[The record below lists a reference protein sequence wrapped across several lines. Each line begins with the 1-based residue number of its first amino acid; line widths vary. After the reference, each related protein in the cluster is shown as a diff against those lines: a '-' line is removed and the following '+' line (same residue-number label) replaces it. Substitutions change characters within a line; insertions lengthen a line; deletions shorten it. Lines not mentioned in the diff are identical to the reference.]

1 MEHRINGVL
10 AEAWHHAYLNA
21 LTKTKGKF
29 PKSPSDMWKKPASP
43 EEATANI
50 LAAAKARKAAQ
61 DRAAKSG
68 KPPRERI
75 IMREE

>member
-1 MEHRINGVL
+1 M
-10 AEAWHHAYLNA
+10 AEAWHHAYLNGLA
-21 LTKTKGKF
+21 KTKNKF
-29 PKSPSDMWKKPASP
+29 PKSPADLWKKPPSA

-50 LAAAKARKAAQ
+50 LAAAKARKNAQ

>member
-1 MEHRINGVL
+1 MEHRTNGVL
-10 AEAWHHAYLNA
+10 AEAWHHAYLYA
-21 LTKTKGKF
+21 LTKTKKF
-29 PKSPSDMWKKPASP
+29 PKSPGDLWKKAPSA

-50 LAAAKARKAAQ
+50 LAAAQARKSAQ

-68 KPPRERI
+68 KPPRERT